1 MNKIAGFPGVLE
13 HGGGG
18 KSRKSR
24 KSRKTRSR
32 KSRKSGGKR
41 RAY

>member
-24 KSRKTRSR
+24 KSRKSL
-32 KSRKSGGKR
+32 KSRKSGGRKNGGPT
-41 RAY
+41 